1 MSKRFLL
8 NLELICH
15 KMPELFRFRAAAR
28 KLLWSCKKAI
38 THLPPL
44 SDRPGKFL
52 EGQCLMAE
60 MMSKTVT
67 GPVIRLHPADN
78 VVIARIDVAIGTPVP
93 AEDFV
98 CRSQVAAGY
107 KIAATHIKKG
117 EPVRK
122 YDVVIGFAATDIAPG
137 TLVHS
142 HNVEFRE
149 FDRDYAFGADY
160 RPVEMVPEAG
170 RATFQGIVR
179 DNGEVATRNYIGV
192 LSTVNCSATVAHKIA
207 AWFTPERLAD
217 YPNVDGVVAFTHS
230 IGCGMEMS
238 GEPMALLRRTMAGY
252 ARHPNLAA
260 ALIVGLGCERNQ
272 LAGLMDQEG
281 LKADARLH
289 TFIMQESGGT
299 RQTIEAGIA
308 AVRALLPDANR
319 VKRSTVPASHLKIGL
334 QCGGSDGFSSITAN
348 PSLGAAMDLLV
359 RHGGT
364 AILSETPE
372 IYGVEHTL
380 TRRAVS
386 REVGEKLVE
395 RIRWWKDEYS
405 VGRDVQINGQVSP
418 GNQVGGLANIF
429 EKSIGSAMKGGTGPL
444 MDVYR
449 YAEIVKQTG
458 LVFMD
463 TPGFDPVSATGQ
475 IAGGANLIAFTTG
488 RGSMFGAK
496 PVPSLKLA
504 TNTPMYMRLTEDM
517 DLNCGGILDGTASI
531 QSTGQKIFDAILAA
545 ASGERTKSEM
555 LGLGDHEF
563 VPWQIGIMS

>member
-1 MSKRFLL
+1 MIEMS
-8 NLELICH
+8 
-15 KMPELFRFRAAAR
+15 
-28 KLLWSCKKAI
+28 
-38 THLPPL
+38 
-44 SDRPGKFL
+44 
-52 EGQCLMAE
+52 
-60 MMSKTVT
+60 SKTVT

-78 VVIARIDVAIGTPVP
+78 VVIARVDVAIGTPVP
-93 AEDFV
+93 SEDFV
-98 CRSQVAAGY
+98 CRSQVTAGY
-107 KIAATHIKKG
+107 KIAAGPIRKG
-117 EPVRK
+117 EPIRK
-122 YDVVIGFAATDIAPG
+122 YNVVIGFAATDIASG
-137 TLVHS
+137 TMVHS

-160 RPVEMVPEAG
+160 RPVEMVPEAD

-192 LSTVNCSATVAHKIA
+192 LSTVNCSATVVHKIA
-207 AWFTPERLAD
+207 EWFTPERLAD
-217 YPNVDGVVAFTHS
+217 YPNVDGVVAFSHS

-272 LAGLMDQEG
+272 LAGLMDQED
-281 LKADARLH
+281 LQVDSRLH

-299 RQTIEAGIA
+299 RRTIEAGVA
-308 AVRALLPDANR
+308 AVQALLPEANR
-319 VKRSTVPASHLKIGL
+319 VKRTTVSASHLKIGL

-429 EKSIGSAMKGGTGPL
+429 EKSIGSSMKGGTGPL
-444 MDVYR
+444 MEVYR
-449 YAEIVKQTG
+449 YADPVRKHG

-504 TNTPMYMRLTEDM
+504 TNTPMYNRLTEDM
-517 DLNCGGILDGTASI
+517 DLNCGGILDGVASI
-531 QSTGQKIFDAILAA
+531 ESTGQEIFDALLAA

>member
-1 MSKRFLL
+1 MIEMS
-8 NLELICH
+8 
-15 KMPELFRFRAAAR
+15 
-28 KLLWSCKKAI
+28 
-38 THLPPL
+38 
-44 SDRPGKFL
+44 
-52 EGQCLMAE
+52 
-60 MMSKTVT
+60 SKTVT

-93 AEDFV
+93 SEDFV
-98 CRSQVAAGY
+98 CRSQVTAGY
-107 KIAATHIKKG
+107 KIAARSIRKG
-117 EPVRK
+117 EPIRK
-122 YDVVIGFAATDIAPG
+122 YNVVIGFAATDIAAG
-137 TLVHS
+137 TMVHS

-149 FDRDYAFGADY
+149 FDRDYAFGAEY
-160 RPVEMVPEAG
+160 RPVEMVPEDERG
-170 RATFQGIVR
+170 TFQGIVR
-179 DNGEVATRNYIGV
+179 ENGEVATRNYIGV
-192 LSTVNCSATVAHKIA
+192 LSTVNCSATVVHKIA
-207 AWFTPERLAD
+207 EWFTPERLAD
-217 YPNVDGVVAFTHS
+217 YPNVDGVVAFSHS

-272 LAGLMDQEG
+272 LSGLMDQED
-281 LKADARLH
+281 LKADSRLH
-289 TFIMQESGGT
+289 TFIMQENGGT
-299 RQTIEAGIA
+299 RRTIEAGVA
-308 AVRALLPDANR
+308 AVQALLPQANR
-319 VKRSTVPASHLKIGL
+319 VKRTTVSASHLKIGL

-429 EKSIGSAMKGGTGPL
+429 EKSIGSSMKGGTGPL
-444 MDVYR
+444 MEVYR
-449 YAEIVKQTG
+449 YADPVRKHG

-504 TNTPMYMRLTEDM
+504 TNTPMYKRLTEDM
-517 DLNCGGILDGTASI
+517 DLNCGGILDGVASI
-531 QSTGQKIFDAILAA
+531 ESTGREIFDALLAA